1 MAQTQRY
8 MIINGEQ
15 VPFTDE
21 KNILSVVRKAGID
34 LPTLCYYSE
43 LSVYGSC
50 RMCMVEDER
59 GNIITSCSTP
69 PRNGMKIRTNTPR
82 LKQYRKTI
90 LRLYLASHCRE
101 CTTCPKNCKCKL
113 QDLAIRF
120 GIDEIRFD
128 KTLQAYKDEYKIDD
142 SSPSIIR
149 DPNKCIQCGDCVR
162 MCSEAQNVG
171 AIDFA
176 LRGYELMVCPAF
188 DMPLA
193 ETECVNCGQC
203 AAVCPTGAITIK
215 NDVPAVWKAIYDENK
230 RVVAQVAPAVR
241 VALGEEFG
249 LEDGE
254 NVMPLIAAAMRKLG
268 FDEIYDTS
276 FTADL
281 TVIEETNEFLKKLEN
296 GDKLPL
302 FTSCCPAWV
311 RYAEE
316 KHPELMPQISTCKS
330 PQQMFGSLIKAYQ
343 EDTQNRKSRKSSVNP
358 DDRETVVVSVM
369 PCTAKKAEAG
379 REEFITDGTQ
389 DVDIV
394 LTTKGLADMIY
405 ETGIVFEELEPEAL
419 DMPFGMYS
427 GAGLIFGVTGGVT
440 EAVIRKVMRDKS
452 RASFHNIQFC
462 GVRGMEGIKE
472 FNLPLDDGATV
483 LKIAVVSGL
492 GNAEKLI
499 RKLETGEADYHFI
512 EVMACPGGCVG
523 GAGQPF
529 GLMDKKKLRAGAIYD
544 SDKQTQLRHSDENP
558 VIPVLYEGVLK
569 NRTHEL
575 LHVAYQK

>member
-1 MAQTQRY
+1 VNKVTTANKFMV
-8 MIINGEQ
+8 INGER
-15 VPFTDE
+15 VPFSGE

-50 RMCMVEDER
+50 RMCMVEDQR
-59 GNIITSCSTP
+59 GNIITACSTP
-69 PRNGMKIRTNTPR
+69 PKNGMEIKTNTPR
-82 LKQYRKTI
+82 LKKYRKNI
-90 LRLYLASHCRE
+90 LRLYLASHNRE
-101 CTTCPKNCKCKL
+101 CTTCPRNTTCKL

-120 GIDEIRFD
+120 GIEEIKFD
-128 KTLQAYKDEYKIDD
+128 KTDKAWKDEYKIDN
-142 SSPSIIR
+142 SSPAITR

-162 MCSEAQNVG
+162 MCNETQNVG

-176 LRGYELMVCPAF
+176 LRGYELKVCPAF

-203 AAVCPTGAITIK
+203 AAVCPTGAVTIK
-215 NDVPAVWKAIYDENK
+215 NDVPSVWKAIYDDKK
-230 RVVAQVAPAVR
+230 RVVAQIAPAVR

-249 LEDGE
+249 ISKGE
-254 NVMPLIAAAMRKLG
+254 NVMPLIVSAMRKIG

-281 TVIEETNEFLKKLEN
+281 TVIEETNEFLGKLES
-296 GDKLPL
+296 GAKLPL

-311 RYAEE
+311 SYVEE
-316 KHPELMPQISTCKS
+316 KHPELMPQVSTCKS
-330 PQQMFGSLIKAYQ
+330 PQQMFGSVIKAYAKEKHQ
-343 EDTQNRKSRKSSVNP
+343 
-358 DDRETVVVSVM
+358 DDGRETIVVSVM

-379 REEFITDGTQ
+379 RAEFVTDGSK

-405 ETGIVFEELEPEAL
+405 ESGIVFKELEPEAL

-440 EAVIRKVMRDKS
+440 EAVIRKVMKDKS
-452 RASFHNIQFC
+452 HASINNVKFC
-462 GVRGMEGIKE
+462 GARGMEGIKE
-472 FNLPLDDGATV
+472 FDLPLEDGETV

-492 GNAEKLI
+492 GNAEQLI
-499 RKLETGEADYHFI
+499 RKMEAGEAFYHFI

-529 GLMDKKKLRAGAIYD
+529 GLRNTKRLRAESIYA
-544 SDKQTQLRHSDENP
+544 SDKQTQFRHADENP
-558 VIPVLYEGVLK
+558 VIPDLYNTILK
-569 NRTHEL
+569 DRTHDL
-575 LHVAYQK
+575 LHVHYHK

>member
-1 MAQTQRY
+1 MTPKNQKFMT
-8 MIINGEQ
+8 INGEH
-15 VPFTDE
+15 VPFTNE
-21 KNILSVVRKAGID
+21 KNILSVVRRAGID

-50 RMCMVEDER
+50 RMCMVEDQK

-69 PRNGMKIRTNTPR
+69 PKSGMEIRTNTPR

-101 CTTCPKNCKCKL
+101 CTTCPKNTSCKL
-113 QDLAIRF
+113 QDLAIRY
-120 GIDEIRFD
+120 GIDEIKFD
-128 KTLQAYKDEYKIDD
+128 KTEKAWKDEYKIDH
-142 SSPSIIR
+142 SSQAITR
-149 DPNKCIQCGDCVR
+149 NPNKCILCGDCVR
-162 MCSEAQNVG
+162 MCNETQNVG

-176 LRGYELMVCPAF
+176 LRGYELKVCPAF

-203 AAVCPTGAITIK
+203 AAVCPTGAITIR
-215 NDVPAVWKAIYDENK
+215 NDVPAVWKAIYDDKK

-249 LEDGE
+249 LGDGE
-254 NVMPLIAAAMRKLG
+254 NVMPLIVAAMRKLG
-268 FDEIYDTS
+268 FDEVYDTS

-281 TVIEETNEFLKKLEN
+281 TVIEETNEFLGKLEK
-296 GDKLPL
+296 GVKLPL

-316 KHPELMPQISTCKS
+316 KHPELLSQISTCKS
-330 PQQMFGSLIKAYQ
+330 PQQMFGSLIKAY
-343 EDTQNRKSRKSSVNP
+343 EKEKDAKDGK
-358 DDRETVVVSVM
+358 ETVVVSVM
-369 PCTAKKAEAG
+369 PCTAKKAEAN
-379 REEFITDGTQ
+379 RSEFVTDGRQ

-405 ETGIVFEELEPEAL
+405 ESGIVFKELEPEAL
-419 DMPFGMYS
+419 DMPFGMYT

-440 EAVIRKVMRDKS
+440 EAVIRKVIQDKS
-452 RASFHNIQFC
+452 YTSINNIKFC

-472 FNLPLDDGATV
+472 FELPLEDGETV

-499 RKLETGEADYHFI
+499 EKMNTGEAFYHFI

-529 GLMDKKKLRAGAIYD
+529 GLKEKKKLRTDAIYS

-558 VIPVLYEGVLK
+558 IIPALYEGILRG
-569 NRTHEL
+569 RTHEL
-575 LHVAYQK
+575 LHVHYQKHE

>member
-1 MAQTQRY
+1 MTTNY
-8 MIINGEQ
+8 MIINGER
-15 VPFTDE
+15 VPFNDE

-50 RMCMVEDER
+50 RMCMVEDHR

-69 PRNGMKIRTNTPR
+69 PKSGMEIRTNTPR

-101 CTTCPKNCKCKL
+101 CTTCPKNGRCKL
-113 QDLAIRF
+113 QDLAKRF
-120 GIDEIRFD
+120 RIDEIRFD
-128 KTLQAYKDEYKIDD
+128 KSEKAFKDEYAVDE
-142 SSPSIIR
+142 SSPSITR
-149 DPNKCIQCGDCVR
+149 NPNKCIQCGDCVR
-162 MCSEAQNVG
+162 MCNETQNVG
-171 AIDFA
+171 AIDFS
-176 LRGYELMVCPAF
+176 LRGYQLRVSSAF
-188 DMPLA
+188 DVPLA

-215 NDVPAVWKAIYDENK
+215 NDVPTVWKALYDPHK

-249 LEDGE
+249 LGDGE

-281 TVIEETNEFLKKLEN
+281 TVIEETNEFLGKLEK
-296 GDKLPL
+296 GEKLPL

-311 RYAEE
+311 KYAEE
-316 KHPELMPQISTCKS
+316 KHPELMPQVSTCKS
-330 PQQMFGSLIKAYQ
+330 PQQMFGSLVKAYYK
-343 EDTQNRKSRKSSVNP
+343 DSVQA
-358 DDRETVVVSVM
+358 DGRETVVVSVM

-379 REEFITDGTQ
+379 RDEFRTDGTQ

-405 ETGIVFEELEPEAL
+405 ESGIVFRELEPEAL

-440 EAVIRKVMRDKS
+440 EAVIRKVMKDKS
-452 RASFHNIQFC
+452 HASLNDIKYS
-462 GVRGMEGIKE
+462 GARGMEGIKE
-472 FNLPLDDGATV
+472 FELPLEDGQTA

-499 RKLETGEADYHFI
+499 QKMNNGEAFYHFI

-529 GLMDKKKLRAGAIYD
+529 GLNSEKTKRAKGLYSLDKKTNI
-544 SDKQTQLRHSDENP
+544 RHADANP
-558 VIPVLYEGVLK
+558 ALEYVYSGIESSSL
-569 NRTHEL
+569 HSL
-575 LHVAYQK
+575 LHVHER

>member
-1 MAQTQRY
+1 MTTANKF
-8 MIINGEQ
+8 MVINGER
-15 VPFTDE
+15 VPFSGE

-50 RMCMVEDER
+50 RMCMVEDQR
-59 GNIITSCSTP
+59 GNIITACSTP
-69 PRNGMKIRTNTPR
+69 PKNGMEIKTNTPR
-82 LKQYRKTI
+82 LKKYRKNI
-90 LRLYLASHCRE
+90 LRLYLASHNRE
-101 CTTCPKNCKCKL
+101 CTTCPRNTTCKL

-120 GIDEIRFD
+120 GIEEIKFD
-128 KTLQAYKDEYKIDD
+128 KTDKAWKDEYKIDN
-142 SSPSIIR
+142 SSPSITR

-162 MCSEAQNVG
+162 MCNETQNVG

-176 LRGYELMVCPAF
+176 LRGYELKVCPAF

-203 AAVCPTGAITIK
+203 AAVCPTGAVTIK
-215 NDVPAVWKAIYDENK
+215 NDVPSVWKAIYDDKK
-230 RVVAQVAPAVR
+230 RVVAQIAPAVR

-249 LEDGE
+249 ISKGE
-254 NVMPLIAAAMRKLG
+254 NVMPLIVSAMRKIG

-281 TVIEETNEFLKKLEN
+281 TVIEETNEFLGKLES
-296 GDKLPL
+296 GAKLPL

-311 RYAEE
+311 SYVEE
-316 KHPELMPQISTCKS
+316 KHPELMPQVSTCKS
-330 PQQMFGSLIKAYQ
+330 PQQMFGSVIKAYAKEKHQ
-343 EDTQNRKSRKSSVNP
+343 
-358 DDRETVVVSVM
+358 DDGRETIVVSVM

-379 REEFITDGTQ
+379 RAEFVTDGSK

-405 ETGIVFEELEPEAL
+405 ESGIVFKELEPEAL

-440 EAVIRKVMRDKS
+440 EAVIRKVIKDKS
-452 RASFHNIQFC
+452 HASINNVKFC
-462 GVRGMEGIKE
+462 GARGMEGIKE
-472 FNLPLDDGATV
+472 FDLPLEDGETV

-492 GNAEKLI
+492 GNAEQLI
-499 RKLETGEADYHFI
+499 RKMEAGEAFYHFI

-529 GLMDKKKLRAGAIYD
+529 GLRNTKRLRAESIYA
-544 SDKQTQLRHSDENP
+544 SDKQTQFRHADENP
-558 VIPVLYEGVLK
+558 VIPDLYNTILK
-569 NRTHEL
+569 DRTHEL
-575 LHVAYQK
+575 LHVHYHK

>member
-1 MAQTQRY
+1 MKNTNSY
-8 MIINGEQ
+8 MKVNGER

-50 RMCMVEDER
+50 RMCMVEDHR

-69 PRNGMKIRTNTPR
+69 PKNGMEIKTNTPR

-101 CTTCPKNCKCKL
+101 CTTCPKNGRCKL
-113 QDLAIRF
+113 QDLAMRY

-128 KTLQAYKDEYKIDD
+128 KTEKAYKDDYRIDD
-142 SSPSIIR
+142 SSMAITR
-149 DPNKCIQCGDCVR
+149 NPNKCIQCGDCVR
-162 MCSEAQNVG
+162 MCNETQNVG

-176 LRGYELMVCPAF
+176 LRGYELKVCPAF

-215 NDVPAVWKAIYDENK
+215 IDLPLVWKAVYDPKK
-230 RVVAQVAPAVR
+230 RVIAQVAPAVR

-249 LEDGE
+249 LGDGE
-254 NVMPLIAAAMRKLG
+254 NVMPLIVAAMRKLG

-281 TVIEETNEFLKKLEN
+281 TVIEETNEFLNKLEK
-296 GDKLPL
+296 GGKLPL

-311 RYAEE
+311 RYVEE
-316 KHPELMPQISTCKS
+316 KHPELMPQVSTCKS
-330 PQQMFGSLIKAYQ
+330 PQQMFGSLVKAYVK
-343 EDTQNRKSRKSSVNP
+343 ENNAG
-358 DDRETVVVSVM
+358 DDRETVVVSIM
-369 PCTAKKAEAG
+369 PCTAKKAEAS
-379 REEFITDGTQ
+379 REEFITDGNQ

-394 LTTKGLADMIY
+394 LTTKGLVDMIY
-405 ETGIVFEELEPEAL
+405 ESGIVFKELEPEAL

-440 EAVIRKVMRDKS
+440 EAVIRKVVNDKS
-452 RASFHNIQFC
+452 HSSINNIKFC
-462 GVRGMEGIKE
+462 GARGMEGIKE
-472 FNLPLDDGATV
+472 FDLPLEDGETV

-499 RKLETGEADYHFI
+499 QKMNRGEAFYHFI
-512 EVMACPGGCVG
+512 EVMACPGGCIG

-529 GLMDKKKLRAGAIYD
+529 GLMDTKKLRVNGLYS
-544 SDKQTQLRHSDENP
+544 SDKQTHLRHSDENP
-558 VIPVLYEGVLK
+558 MILPLYEGLLK
-569 NRTHEL
+569 NREHEL
-575 LHVAYQK
+575 LHVHYHK

>member
-1 MAQTQRY
+1 
-8 MIINGEQ
+8 MIINGEH
-15 VPFTDE
+15 VPYTNE

-50 RMCMVEDER
+50 RMCMVEDNK

-69 PRNGMKIRTNTPR
+69 PKSGMEVKTNTPR

-101 CTTCPKNCKCKL
+101 CTTCPKNTHCKL
-113 QDLAIRF
+113 QDLAIRY
-120 GIDEIRFD
+120 GIDEIKFD
-128 KTLQAYKDEYKIDD
+128 KTEKAYKNDYKVDD
-142 SSPSIIR
+142 SSMAITR
-149 DPNKCIQCGDCVR
+149 NPNKCIQCGDCVR
-162 MCSEAQNVG
+162 MCNETQNVG

-176 LRGYELMVCPAF
+176 LRGYELKICPAF

-215 NDVPAVWKAIYDENK
+215 NDVPSVWKAIYDNKK

-249 LEDGE
+249 LGNGE
-254 NVMPLIAAAMRKLG
+254 NVMPLIVAAMRKLG
-268 FDEIYDTS
+268 FDEVYDTS
-276 FTADL
+276 FSADL
-281 TVIEETNEFLKKLEN
+281 TVIEETNEFLEKLQS
-296 GDKLPL
+296 GAKLPL

-311 RYAEE
+311 KYVEE
-316 KHPELMPQISTCKS
+316 KHPEMMDQVSTCKS
-330 PQQMFGSLIKAYQ
+330 PQQMFGSLIKAYDKEKDIKDGKQ
-343 EDTQNRKSRKSSVNP
+343 
-358 DDRETVVVSVM
+358 TVVVSVM
-369 PCTAKKAEAG
+369 PCTAKKSEAN
-379 REEFITDGTQ
+379 REEFVTDGNQ

-405 ETGIVFEELEPEAL
+405 ESGIVFKELEPEAL
-419 DMPFGMYS
+419 DMPFGMYT

-440 EAVIRKVMRDKS
+440 EAVIRKVIKDKS
-452 RASFHNIQFC
+452 YTNINNIKFI
-462 GVRGMEGIKE
+462 GVRGMDGIKE
-472 FNLPLDDGATV
+472 FDLPLEDGETI

-499 RKLETGEADYHFI
+499 EKMNKGEAFYHFI

-529 GLMDKKKLRAGAIYD
+529 GLMDTKKQRAETIYA

-558 VIPVLYEGVLK
+558 IIPALYNGILK
-569 NRTHEL
+569 DRTHEL
-575 LHVAYQK
+575 LHVHYHK

>member
-1 MAQTQRY
+1 MTPKTQKF

-15 VPFTDE
+15 VPFTNE

-50 RMCMVEDER
+50 RMCMVEDHR

-69 PRNGMKIRTNTPR
+69 PKNGMEIRTNTPR

-90 LRLYLASHCRE
+90 LRLYLASHNRE
-101 CTTCPKNCKCKL
+101 CTTCPKNTSCKL
-113 QDLAIRF
+113 QDLAIRY
-120 GIDEIRFD
+120 GIDEIKFD
-128 KTLQAYKDEYKIDD
+128 KTEKAYKMDYKIDN
-142 SSPSIIR
+142 SSMAITR
-149 DPNKCIQCGDCVR
+149 NPNKCIQCGDCVR
-162 MCSEAQNVG
+162 MCSETQNVG

-176 LRGYELMVCPAF
+176 LRGYELKICPAF

-215 NDVPAVWKAIYDENK
+215 NDVPAVWKAIFDEKK
-230 RVVAQVAPAVR
+230 RVIAQVAPAVR

-254 NVMPLIAAAMRKLG
+254 NVMPLIVAAMRKLG
-268 FDEIYDTS
+268 FDEVYDTS

-281 TVIEETNEFLKKLEN
+281 TVLEETNEFLNKLEK

-311 RYAEE
+311 KYAEE
-316 KHPELMPQISTCKS
+316 KHPELMPQVSTCKS
-330 PQQMFGSLIKAYQ
+330 PQQMFGSLIKAY
-343 EDTQNRKSRKSSVNP
+343 EK
-358 DDRETVVVSVM
+358 DRNVRDGKETVVVSIM
-369 PCTAKKAEAG
+369 PCTAKKAEAS
-379 REEFITDGTQ
+379 REEFTTDGNH

-394 LTTKGLADMIY
+394 LTTNGLADMIY
-405 ETGIVFEELEPEAL
+405 ESGIVFKELEPEAL
-419 DMPFGMYS
+419 DMPFGMFT

-440 EAVIRKVMRDKS
+440 EAVIRKVVQDKS
-452 RASFHNIQFC
+452 NTSINNIKFC
-462 GVRGMEGIKE
+462 GVRGMDGIKE
-472 FNLPLDDGATV
+472 FELPLEDGNTV

-499 RKLETGEADYHFI
+499 EKMNAGEAFYHFI

-529 GLMDKKKLRAGAIYD
+529 GLKDKKKLRSDTLYA
-544 SDKQTQLRHSDENP
+544 SDKQTQMRHSDENP
-558 VIPVLYEGVLK
+558 IIPSLYDGVLK
-569 NRTHEL
+569 GRTHEL
-575 LHVAYQK
+575 LHVHYHKHE

>member
-1 MAQTQRY
+1 MTPKTQKY
-8 MIINGEQ
+8 MLINGEK
-15 VPFTDE
+15 VPFTSE

-50 RMCMVEDER
+50 RMCMVEDHK

-69 PRNGMKIRTNTPR
+69 PKNGMEIRTNTPR

-101 CTTCPKNCKCKL
+101 CTTCSKSTSCKL
-113 QDLAIRF
+113 QDLAFRY
-120 GIDEIRFD
+120 GIDEIKFD
-128 KTLQAYKDEYKIDD
+128 KTEKAYKNDYKIDH
-142 SSPSIIR
+142 SSMAITR

-162 MCSEAQNVG
+162 MCSETQNVG

-176 LRGYELMVCPAF
+176 LRGYELKVCPAF

-193 ETECVNCGQC
+193 ETECVDCGQC
-203 AAVCPTGAITIK
+203 AAVCPTGAITVK
-215 NDVPAVWKAIYDENK
+215 NDVPAVWKAIYDDKK
-230 RVVAQVAPAVR
+230 RVIAQVAPAVR

-249 LEDGE
+249 LGDGE
-254 NVMPLIAAAMRKLG
+254 NVMPLIVAAMRKLG

-281 TVIEETNEFLKKLEN
+281 TVIEETNEFLTKLEK

-311 RYAEE
+311 KYAEE
-316 KHPELMPQISTCKS
+316 KHPGLLPQASTCKS
-330 PQQMFGSLIKAYQ
+330 PQQMFGSLIKAY
-343 EDTQNRKSRKSSVNP
+343 EKDRNTRDRKDTI
-358 DDRETVVVSVM
+358 VVSVM
-369 PCTAKKAEAG
+369 PCTAKKAEAS
-379 REEFITDGTQ
+379 REEFVTDGNQ

-394 LTTKGLADMIY
+394 LTTSGLADMIY
-405 ETGIVFEELEPEAL
+405 ESGIVFKELEPEAL
-419 DMPFGMYS
+419 DMPFGMYT
-427 GAGLIFGVTGGVT
+427 GAGLLFGVTGGVT
-440 EAVIRKVMRDKS
+440 EAVIRKVVRDKS
-452 RASFHNIQFC
+452 NASINNIRFC

-472 FNLPLDDGATV
+472 FELPLEDGTTV

-499 RKLETGEADYHFI
+499 EKMNQGEAFYHFI

-529 GLMDKKKLRAGAIYD
+529 GLMDKKKLRADTIYA
-544 SDKQTQLRHSDENP
+544 SDKQTQMRHSDENP
-558 VIPVLYEGVLK
+558 IIPALYNGVLK
-569 NRTHEL
+569 GRTHEL
-575 LHVAYQK
+575 LHVHYHNHE

>member
-1 MAQTQRY
+1 MTTANKF
-8 MIINGEQ
+8 MVINGER
-15 VPFTDE
+15 VPFSGE

-50 RMCMVEDER
+50 RMCMVEDQR
-59 GNIITSCSTP
+59 GNIITACSTP
-69 PRNGMKIRTNTPR
+69 PKNGMEIKTNTPR
-82 LKQYRKTI
+82 LKKYRKNI
-90 LRLYLASHCRE
+90 LRLYLASHNRE
-101 CTTCPKNCKCKL
+101 CTTCPRNTTCKL

-120 GIDEIRFD
+120 GIEEIKFD
-128 KTLQAYKDEYKIDD
+128 KTDKAWKDEYKIDN
-142 SSPSIIR
+142 SSPAITR

-162 MCSEAQNVG
+162 MCNETQNVG

-176 LRGYELMVCPAF
+176 LRGYELKVCPAF

-203 AAVCPTGAITIK
+203 AAVCPTGAVTIK
-215 NDVPAVWKAIYDENK
+215 NDVPSVWKAIYDDKK
-230 RVVAQVAPAVR
+230 RVVAQIAPAVR

-249 LEDGE
+249 ISKGE
-254 NVMPLIAAAMRKLG
+254 NVMPLIVAAMRKIG

-276 FTADL
+276 FSADL
-281 TVIEETNEFLKKLEN
+281 TVIEETNEFLGKLES
-296 GDKLPL
+296 GAKLPL

-311 RYAEE
+311 SYVEE
-316 KHPELMPQISTCKS
+316 KHPELMPQVSTCKS
-330 PQQMFGSLIKAYQ
+330 PQQMFGSVIKAYAKDKYQ
-343 EDTQNRKSRKSSVNP
+343 
-358 DDRETVVVSVM
+358 DDEKETIVVSVM

-379 REEFITDGTQ
+379 RAEFVTEGSK

-405 ETGIVFEELEPEAL
+405 ESGIVFKELEPEAL

-440 EAVIRKVMRDKS
+440 EAVIRKVIKDKS
-452 RASFHNIQFC
+452 HASINNVKFC
-462 GVRGMEGIKE
+462 GARGMEGIKE
-472 FNLPLDDGATV
+472 FDLPLEDGETV

-492 GNAEKLI
+492 GNAEQLI
-499 RKLETGEADYHFI
+499 RKMEAGEAFYHFI
-512 EVMACPGGCVG
+512 EVMACPGGCIG

-529 GLMDKKKLRAGAIYD
+529 GLRNTKRLRAESIYA
-544 SDKQTQLRHSDENP
+544 SDKQTQLRHADENP
-558 VIPVLYEGVLK
+558 VIPDLYNTLLK
-569 NRTHEL
+569 DRTHEL
-575 LHVAYQK
+575 LHVHYHK

>member
-1 MAQTQRY
+1 MTPKNHKF
-8 MIINGEQ
+8 MIINGEH
-15 VPFTDE
+15 VPFTNE

-50 RMCMVEDER
+50 RMCMVEDNK

-69 PRNGMKIRTNTPR
+69 PRSGMEIRTNTPR

-90 LRLYLASHCRE
+90 LRLYLASHNRE
-101 CTTCPKNCKCKL
+101 CTTCPKNTSCKL

-120 GIDEIRFD
+120 GIDEIKFD
-128 KTLQAYKDEYKIDD
+128 KTEKAYKMDYKIDD
-142 SSPSIIR
+142 SSQAIIR
-149 DPNKCIQCGDCVR
+149 NPNKCIQCGDCVR
-162 MCSEAQNVG
+162 MCNETQNVG
-171 AIDFA
+171 AIDFS
-176 LRGYELMVCPAF
+176 LRGYELKVCPAF

-215 NDVPAVWKAIYDENK
+215 NVVPAVWKAIYDDKK

-249 LEDGE
+249 LGDGE
-254 NVMPLIAAAMRKLG
+254 NVMPLIVAAMRKLG
-268 FDEIYDTS
+268 FDEVYDTS

-281 TVIEETNEFLKKLEN
+281 TVIEETNEFLNKLEK

-311 RYAEE
+311 KYVEE
-316 KHPELMPQISTCKS
+316 KHPELLPQVSTCKS
-330 PQQMFGSLIKAYQ
+330 PQQMFGSLIKAYEKEKDEKEGKQ
-343 EDTQNRKSRKSSVNP
+343 
-358 DDRETVVVSVM
+358 TVVVSVM
-369 PCTAKKAEAG
+369 PCTAKKAEAS
-379 REEFITDGTQ
+379 REEFITDGRQ

-405 ETGIVFEELEPEAL
+405 ESGIVFKELEPEAL
-419 DMPFGMYS
+419 DMPFGMYT
-427 GAGLIFGVTGGVT
+427 GAGLIFGVSGGVT
-440 EAVIRKVMRDKS
+440 EAVIRKVIQDKS
-452 RASFHNIQFC
+452 HTNINNIKFC

-472 FNLPLDDGATV
+472 FELPLEDGETI

-499 RKLETGEADYHFI
+499 QKMNTGEVQYHLI

-529 GLMDKKKLRAGAIYD
+529 GLKEVKRLRADAIYA

-558 VIPVLYEGVLK
+558 VIPNLYEGILK
-569 NRTHEL
+569 GRTHEL
-575 LHVAYQK
+575 LHVHYDK

>member
-1 MAQTQRY
+1 MKNTNSY
-8 MIINGEQ
+8 MIVNGER

-50 RMCMVEDER
+50 RMCMVEDHR

-69 PRNGMKIRTNTPR
+69 PKNGMEIKTNTPR

-101 CTTCPKNCKCKL
+101 CTTCPKNGRCKL
-113 QDLAIRF
+113 QDLAMRY

-128 KTLQAYKDEYKIDD
+128 KTEKAYKDDYRIDD
-142 SSPSIIR
+142 SSMAITR
-149 DPNKCIQCGDCVR
+149 NPNKCIQCGDCVR
-162 MCSEAQNVG
+162 MCNETQNVG

-176 LRGYELMVCPAF
+176 LRGYELKVCPAF

-215 NDVPAVWKAIYDENK
+215 IDLPLVWKAVYDPKK
-230 RVVAQVAPAVR
+230 RVIAQVAPAVR

-249 LEDGE
+249 LGDGE
-254 NVMPLIAAAMRKLG
+254 NVMPLIVAAMRKLG

-281 TVIEETNEFLKKLEN
+281 TVIEETNEFLNKLEK
-296 GDKLPL
+296 GGKLPL

-311 RYAEE
+311 RYVEE
-316 KHPELMPQISTCKS
+316 KHPELMPQVSTCKS
-330 PQQMFGSLIKAYQ
+330 PQQMFGSLVKAYVK
-343 EDTQNRKSRKSSVNP
+343 ENNAG
-358 DDRETVVVSVM
+358 DDRETVVVSIM
-369 PCTAKKAEAG
+369 PCTAKKAEAS
-379 REEFITDGTQ
+379 REEFITDGNQ

-394 LTTKGLADMIY
+394 LTTKGLVDMIY
-405 ETGIVFEELEPEAL
+405 ESGIVFKELEPEAL

-440 EAVIRKVMRDKS
+440 EAVIRKVVNDKS
-452 RASFHNIQFC
+452 HSSINNIKFC
-462 GVRGMEGIKE
+462 GARGMEGIKE
-472 FNLPLDDGATV
+472 FDLPLEDGETV

-499 RKLETGEADYHFI
+499 QKMNRGEAFYHFI
-512 EVMACPGGCVG
+512 EVMACPGGCIG

-529 GLMDKKKLRAGAIYD
+529 GRTSEKLKRANGLYSLDKKTNIRHADVNPAIEYVYRD
-544 SDKQTQLRHSDENP
+544 ITRND
-558 VIPVLYEGVLK
+558 I
-569 NRTHEL
+569 HEL
-575 LHVAYQK
+575 LHVHSR

>member
-1 MAQTQRY
+1 MNKVTTANKF
-8 MIINGEQ
+8 MVINGER
-15 VPFTDE
+15 VPFSGE

-50 RMCMVEDER
+50 RMCMVEDQR
-59 GNIITSCSTP
+59 GNIITACSTP
-69 PRNGMKIRTNTPR
+69 PKNGMEIKTNTPR
-82 LKQYRKTI
+82 LKKYRKNI
-90 LRLYLASHCRE
+90 LRLYLASHNRE
-101 CTTCPKNCKCKL
+101 CTTCPRNTTCKL

-120 GIDEIRFD
+120 GIEEIKFD
-128 KTLQAYKDEYKIDD
+128 KTDKAWKDEYKIDN
-142 SSPSIIR
+142 SSPSITR

-162 MCSEAQNVG
+162 MCNETQNVG

-176 LRGYELMVCPAF
+176 LRGYELKVCPAF

-203 AAVCPTGAITIK
+203 AAVCPTGAVTIK
-215 NDVPAVWKAIYDENK
+215 NDVPSVWKAIYDDKK
-230 RVVAQVAPAVR
+230 RVVAQIAPAVR

-249 LEDGE
+249 ISKGE
-254 NVMPLIAAAMRKLG
+254 NVMPLIVAAMRKIG

-276 FTADL
+276 FSADL
-281 TVIEETNEFLKKLEN
+281 TVIEETNEFLGKLES
-296 GDKLPL
+296 GAKLPL

-311 RYAEE
+311 SYVEE
-316 KHPELMPQISTCKS
+316 KHPELMPQVSTCKS
-330 PQQMFGSLIKAYQ
+330 PQQMFGSVIKAYAKDKYQ
-343 EDTQNRKSRKSSVNP
+343 
-358 DDRETVVVSVM
+358 DDEKETIVVSVM

-379 REEFITDGTQ
+379 RAEFVTEGSK

-405 ETGIVFEELEPEAL
+405 ESGIVFKELEPEAL

-440 EAVIRKVMRDKS
+440 EAVIRKVIKDKS
-452 RASFHNIQFC
+452 HASINNVKFC
-462 GVRGMEGIKE
+462 GARGMEGIKE
-472 FNLPLDDGATV
+472 FDLPLEDGETV

-492 GNAEKLI
+492 GNAEQLI
-499 RKLETGEADYHFI
+499 RKMEAGEAFYHFI
-512 EVMACPGGCVG
+512 EVMACPGGCIG

-529 GLMDKKKLRAGAIYD
+529 GLRNTKRLRAESIYA
-544 SDKQTQLRHSDENP
+544 SDKQTQLRHADENP
-558 VIPVLYEGVLK
+558 VIPDLYNTLLK
-569 NRTHEL
+569 DRTHEL
-575 LHVAYQK
+575 LHVHYHK

>member
-1 MAQTQRY
+1 MTTANKF
-8 MIINGEQ
+8 MVINGER
-15 VPFTDE
+15 VPFSGE

-50 RMCMVEDER
+50 RMCMVEDQR
-59 GNIITSCSTP
+59 GNIITACSTP
-69 PRNGMKIRTNTPR
+69 PKNGMEIKTNTPR
-82 LKQYRKTI
+82 LKKYRKNI
-90 LRLYLASHCRE
+90 LRLYLASHNRE
-101 CTTCPKNCKCKL
+101 CTTCPRNTTCKL

-120 GIDEIRFD
+120 GIEEIKFD
-128 KTLQAYKDEYKIDD
+128 KTDKAWKDEYKIDN
-142 SSPSIIR
+142 SSPSITR

-162 MCSEAQNVG
+162 MCNETQNVG

-176 LRGYELMVCPAF
+176 LRGYELKVCPAF

-203 AAVCPTGAITIK
+203 AAVCPTGAVTIK
-215 NDVPAVWKAIYDENK
+215 NDVPSVWKAIYDDKK
-230 RVVAQVAPAVR
+230 RVVAQIAPAVR

-249 LEDGE
+249 ISKGE
-254 NVMPLIAAAMRKLG
+254 NVMPLIVSAMRKIG

-281 TVIEETNEFLKKLEN
+281 TVIEETNEFLGKLES
-296 GDKLPL
+296 GAKLPL

-311 RYAEE
+311 SYVEE
-316 KHPELMPQISTCKS
+316 KHPELMPQVSTCKS
-330 PQQMFGSLIKAYQ
+330 PQQMFGSVIKAYAKEKHQ
-343 EDTQNRKSRKSSVNP
+343 
-358 DDRETVVVSVM
+358 DDGRETIVVSVM

-379 REEFITDGTQ
+379 RAEFVTDGSK

-405 ETGIVFEELEPEAL
+405 ESGIVFKELDPEAL

-440 EAVIRKVMRDKS
+440 EAVIRKVMKDKS
-452 RASFHNIQFC
+452 HASINNVKFC
-462 GVRGMEGIKE
+462 GARGMEGIKE
-472 FNLPLDDGATV
+472 FDLPLEDGETV

-492 GNAEKLI
+492 GNAEQLI
-499 RKLETGEADYHFI
+499 RKMEAGEAFYHFI

-529 GLMDKKKLRAGAIYD
+529 GLRNTKRLRAESIYA
-544 SDKQTQLRHSDENP
+544 SDKQTQFRHADENP
-558 VIPVLYEGVLK
+558 VIPDLYNTILK
-569 NRTHEL
+569 DRTHDL
-575 LHVAYQK
+575 LHVHYHK

>member
-1 MAQTQRY
+1 MANTQNY

-15 VPFTDE
+15 IPFTDE

-50 RMCMVEDER
+50 RMCMVEDQK

-69 PRNGMKIRTNTPR
+69 PRNGMEIRTNTPR

-101 CTTCPKNCKCKL
+101 CTTCPKNRSCKL
-113 QDLAIRF
+113 QDLANRF

-128 KTLQAYKDEYKIDD
+128 KTEKAWKDDFRIDD
-142 SSPSIIR
+142 SSPAISR
-149 DPNKCIQCGDCVR
+149 NPNKCIQCGDCVR
-162 MCSEAQNVG
+162 MCSETQNVG

-176 LRGYELMVCPAF
+176 LRGYNLKVCPAF

-193 ETECVNCGQC
+193 ETECVSCGQC

-215 NDVPAVWKAIYDENK
+215 NDVPAVWKALYDEKK
-230 RVVAQVAPAVR
+230 RVVAQIAPAVR

-249 LEDGE
+249 LGGGE
-254 NVMPLIAAAMRKLG
+254 NVMPLIATAMRKLG

-276 FTADL
+276 FAADL
-281 TVIEETNEFLKKLEN
+281 TVIEETGEFLSKLEN
-296 GDKLPL
+296 GEKLPL

-311 RYAEE
+311 RYAEK
-316 KHPELMPQISTCKS
+316 KHPELLPQISTCKS
-330 PQQMFGSLIKAYQ
+330 PQQMFGSLIKAHQ
-343 EDTQNRKSRKSSVNP
+343 KETQ
-358 DDRETVVVSVM
+358 DQDGRETVVVSVM
-369 PCTAKKAEAG
+369 PCTAKKTEAG
-379 REEFITDGTQ
+379 REEFVTEGVQ

-405 ETGIVFEELEPEAL
+405 ESGIVFKELEPEAL

-440 EAVIRKVMRDKS
+440 EAVIRKVMKDKS
-452 RASFHNIQFC
+452 HTGINNIKFC
-462 GVRGMEGIKE
+462 GARGLEGIKE

-483 LKIAVVSGL
+483 LKIAVVNGL

-499 RKLETGEADYHFI
+499 RKMQAGEADYHFI

-529 GLMDKKKLRAGAIYD
+529 GLMDKKKLRAETIYA
-544 SDKQTQLRHSDENP
+544 SDRQTHLRHSDENP
-558 VIPVLYEGVLK
+558 IIHSLYDGILK

-575 LHVAYQK
+575 LHVHYCDNCQAAETGE

>member
-1 MAQTQRY
+1 MTTNNK
-8 MIINGEQ
+8 MMVINGEN

-50 RMCMVEDER
+50 RMCMVEDKR

-69 PRNGMKIRTNTPR
+69 PKNGMEIRTNTPR
-82 LKQYRKTI
+82 LQQYRKTI

-101 CTTCPKNCKCKL
+101 CTTCPKNRNCRL
-113 QDLAIRF
+113 QTLASRF
-120 GIDEIRFD
+120 GIDEIKFD
-128 KTLQAYKDEYKIDD
+128 KTEKAWKTDYKIDE
-142 SSPSIIR
+142 SSPAITR
-149 DPNKCIQCGDCVR
+149 NPNKCIQCGDCVR
-162 MCSEAQNVG
+162 MCSETQNVG

-176 LRGYELMVCPAF
+176 QRGYELKVCPAF

-203 AAVCPTGAITIK
+203 AAVCPTGALTIK
-215 NDVPAVWKAIYDENK
+215 NDVPKAWKVIYDEKK
-230 RVVAQVAPAVR
+230 RVVAQIAPAVR

-249 LEDGE
+249 IGKGE
-254 NVMPLIAAAMRKLG
+254 NVMPLIVAAMRKIG
-268 FDEIYDTS
+268 FDEVYDTS

-281 TVIEETNEFLKKLEN
+281 TVLEETKEFLSKLEK
-296 GDKLPL
+296 GDQLPL

-311 RYAEE
+311 KYVEE
-316 KHPELMPQISTCKS
+316 KHPELMSQVSTCKS
-330 PQQMFGSLIKAYQ
+330 PQQMFGSLIKAYADENYQ
-343 EDTQNRKSRKSSVNP
+343 D
-358 DDRETVVVSVM
+358 DDRETVVVSIM

-379 REEFITDGTQ
+379 RKEFFTDGKQ

-405 ETGIVFEELEPEAL
+405 ESGIVFKELEPEAL
-419 DMPFGMYS
+419 DMPFGVYS
-427 GAGLIFGVTGGVT
+427 GAGLIFGVSGGVT
-440 EAVIRKVMRDKS
+440 EAVIRKVAKDKS
-452 RASFHNIQFC
+452 HAGINNIKFC
-462 GVRGMEGIKE
+462 GARGMEGIKE
-472 FNLPLDDGATV
+472 LELPLEDGETV

-499 RKLETGEADYHFI
+499 RKMKAGEAFYHFI
-512 EVMACPGGCVG
+512 EVMACPGGCIG

-529 GLMDKKKLRAGAIYD
+529 GLKNTKKLRTESLYS
-544 SDKQTQLRHSDENP
+544 SDKQTHLRHSDENP
-558 VIPVLYEGVLK
+558 VIPELYEGLLK
-569 NRTHEL
+569 GKVHEL
-575 LHVAYQK
+575 LHVHYKK